1 MILFRCFFSKFWTD
15 QNPDLETNAISWE
28 SSLLII
34 SYNKAVRPHIN
45 NNPDD
50 NNYRLDCVDM

>member
-1 MILFRCFFSKFWTD
+1 MFGIYHRMPS
-15 QNPDLETNAISWE
+15 PDLETNAISWE